1 MIGATFIVA
10 PIDENRGAPGA
21 PPGIHV
27 APPIADHEAVGERN
41 PRVARR
47 RLQQSRFRLPALA
60 AVAIVMIADAELVDR
75 ERRSQPRVHAVDHLA
90 PLRAARHVGLVGD
103 HDQAETGGAQPGQRL
118 RHARQ
123 DLQRGLGCR
132 RERPAVTDDWTIDYA
147 VPVEED
153 GAPNASVDS
162 HFVCAALSAGCD
174 TRRCHTTAWNAS
186 ECGVMLSAF
195 TVGTMT
201 HASATCAV

>member
-27 APPIADHEAVGERN
+27 APPIADHEAVG
-41 PRVARR
+41 
-47 RLQQSRFRLPALA
+47 
-60 AVAIVMIADAELVDR
+60 
-75 ERRSQPRVHAVDHLA
+75 
-90 PLRAARHVGLVGD
+90 
-103 HDQAETGGAQPGQRL
+103 QRL

-123 DLQRGLGCR
+123 DLQRGLGGR